1 MASIYEIEQRIL
13 DCIDFETGEILDSEK
28 LNALQVERSVKIEN
42 IVLWIKNL
50 EYEASAIKDEESVL
64 KQRRNNKE
72 NLAERL
78 KDYVGRLLDGMKFET
93 PKCRVS
99 FRRSTQVNIIDETAI
114 PSEYTKTEIVTKID
128 KKAIGDALK
137 GGELIDGAELKDNL
151 NIQIK

>member
-64 KQRRNNKE
+64 KQRRINKE

-78 KDYVGRLLDGMKFET
+78 KDYVGQLLDGMKFET
-93 PKCRVS
+93 PKCSVS
-99 FRRSTQVNIIDETAI
+99 FRRSKQVNIIDEDLI
-114 PSEYTKTEIVTKID
+114 PTEYINIEIVKKID
-128 KKAIGDALK
+128 KKAIGNALK
-137 GGELIDGAELKDNL
+137 AKKLINGAELKDNL

>member
-1 MASIYEIEQRIL
+1 MSSIYEIEQQIL

-64 KQRRNNKE
+64 KQRRINKE
-72 NLAERL
+72 NLSERL
-78 KDYVGRLLDGMKFET
+78 KDYVGQLLDGMKFET

-114 PSEYTKTEIVTKID
+114 PAEYTKTEIVTKID

-137 GGELIDGAELKDNL
+137 GGELIDGAELKENF

>member
-64 KQRRNNKE
+64 KQRRINKE

-78 KDYVGRLLDGMKFET
+78 KDYVGQLLDGMKFET

-137 GGELIDGAELKDNL
+137 GGELIDGAELKENF